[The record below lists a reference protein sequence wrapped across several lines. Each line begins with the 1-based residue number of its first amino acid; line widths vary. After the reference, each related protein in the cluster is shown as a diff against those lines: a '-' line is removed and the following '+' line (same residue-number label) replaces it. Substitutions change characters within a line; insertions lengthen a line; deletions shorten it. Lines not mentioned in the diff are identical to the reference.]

1 MRRYHPTAYLFAVS
15 RACGGS
21 RQDIG
26 VEGAVA
32 VLMNTPYYLEFLIW
46 RMRCGHTDGILER
59 NLFMLLRSVEM
70 ISFLRV
76 LSILHISICMPLRW
90 LAGNCGSLAEHKF
103 GVANM
108 ATVVDI
114 VDKAFAKVVRNGK
127 KLLNEDFMMGMFKQL
142 RKKLPPFDNYLTYM
156 LEEKSSPRV
165 VNSRLVEKVFP

>member
-1 MRRYHPTAYLFAVS
+1 MINLLQAVEKYVGGEANYAKGKGAVFEHWMRRYHPTAYLFVVS

-70 ISFLRV
+70 ISFCACSQF
-76 LSILHISICMPLRW
+76 SIFLFACRCDGWLEIAAVSPSINLVWPTWLPL
-90 LAGNCGSLAEHKF
+90 L
-103 GVANM
+103 
-108 ATVVDI
+108 I
-114 VDKAFAKVVRNGK
+114 
-127 KLLNEDFMMGMFKQL
+127 
-142 RKKLPPFDNYLTYM
+142 
-156 LEEKSSPRV
+156 
-165 VNSRLVEKVFP
+165 